1 MNQQPELLLVT
12 SSPHVHTPLTT
23 SGLMKDV
30 VIALLPALCASIY
43 IFGIRAGV
51 QVAVS
56 VLSCVGFEALFCRLR
71 KWENT
76 TFDLSAVVTGIL
88 LAFNLPVAAPLWLP
102 VVGSFLAIFIVK
114 MLFGGLGKNFV
125 NPALIGRVF
134 LANSWSSDMVCWTQP
149 VLNPLAWTTAADAI
163 TGATPLGVVK
173 SGVLPEAYT
182 HAGQLWN
189 MLLGVHGG
197 CLGETCALLLIAGG
211 LYLLARG
218 VITWHIPTAYLGTVA
233 LLSLLFPPEGM
244 SALLYTFYNL
254 TGGGLLLGAFF
265 MATDYATSPVT
276 NPGRVIMGIG
286 CGIFL
291 FVIRAYASYPE
302 GCSFAILLMN
312 VATPLID
319 KYTMPKPFGEVKQHA

>member
-56 VLSCVGFEALFCRLR
+56 VLSCVGFEALFCACASGKTPPLTSRPSSPASCWPSTCRLQPLCG
-71 KWENT
+71 
-76 TFDLSAVVTGIL
+76 FPLSA
-88 LAFNLPVAAPLWLP
+88 AFWPFSSSKCCL
-102 VVGSFLAIFIVK
+102 
-114 MLFGGLGKNFV
+114 GGLGKNFV

-265 MATDYATSPVT
+265 MATDYVTSPLT
-276 NPGRVIMGIG
+276 PKGRLIYGVG
-286 CGIFL
+286 CGLLTVF
-291 FVIRAYASYPE
+291 IRRFGPAAE
-302 GCSFAILLMN
+302 GVSFSILIMN
-312 VATPLID
+312 LLVWFID
-319 KYTMPKPFGEVKQHA
+319 RATMPRRFGEER